1 MMHNRVKK
9 LVLVLS
15 IAWLAFFALPGPR
28 QVYDYVF
35 GSSLH
40 SPQYLFASS
49 HREVCRRVRRVVEH
63 GKVNIYVENLS
74 THRLHVSLTQ
84 HQIRALV
91 IVCAA
96 GDNP

>member
-1 MMHNRVKK
+1 MRWMGKSL
-9 LVLVLS
+9 LVACLS
-15 IAWLAFFALPGPR
+15 WITYFAVPGPR
-28 QVYDYVF
+28 QVYDFVF

-40 SPQYLFASS
+40 NPQYLFASS

-74 THRLHVSLTQ
+74 THRLHISLTQ

-91 IVCAA
+91 IVCAT
-96 GDNP
+96 NP